1 MILFPRFS
9 CLVLFWGHATFQDKT
24 NNKMATI
31 FLSSLQTEML
41 KLGRQ
46 LALWLQTQRLREDNY
61 SSCVQQFLLAQC
73 VCCALATYQIAR
85 YINGPIE
92 LAVVCLR
99 VHSRWIWARG
109 AYKVKYL
116 SDQQQKEMTEQ
127 TLKVE
132 EAYKGKDTP
141 PVLWMW
147 LALFILEVTFLY
159 MKHLD
164 KFWQTFVVHL
174 VMSL

>member
-1 MILFPRFS
+1 MTLFPRFS
-9 CLVLFWGHATFQDKT
+9 CLVLFWGHATFQDKN

-31 FLSSLQTEML
+31 FLSSLQMEML
-41 KLGRQ
+41 KLGWQ
-46 LALWLQTQRLREDNY
+46 SASWLQTQRLREDSY

-92 LAVVCLR
+92 SAMVCLR
-99 VHSRWIWARG
+99 VHSRPIWARD
-109 AYKVKYL
+109 AYRVKYL
-116 SDQQQKEMTEQ
+116 SDQQQEEMTEQ

-141 PVLWMW
+141 PVLRLS
-147 LALFILEVTFLY
+147 LALFILEVLFLY

-164 KFWQTFVVHL
+164 KFWQTFIVHL
-174 VMSL
+174 VMCL